1 MTAYL
6 DHAATTPVR
15 PEVAEAYS
23 RELGRIGNPSALHA
37 AGRAAR
43 ARVEEAREQLAAAVE
58 AEPAEVLFT
67 SGGTEADNLA
77 VKGAYWARR
86 AADPARTAV
95 AVSAIE
101 HHAVLEAASWLGEH
115 DGAEVI
121 ELPVTPAG
129 ALEPAGVE
137 AAFGRTDLALA
148 SVMWANNETG
158 VIQPVAE
165 LAARAHRAGVPLHS
179 DAVQALGK
187 IPVRFSS
194 SGVDA
199 LSLTGHKI
207 GAPVGTGALIARRD
221 FAMTPVEHGGGQERG
236 VRSGTLSVAEA
247 SALALAVELAV
258 AAQQAEAQRL
268 AVMRDRLLAAAAL
281 IEGVQVTGPA
291 EGRGSAEWLPSHAH
305 LTVAGADADAL
316 LASLDMAGIA
326 ASSGAACQSGVQQPS
341 HVLTAMGYQGEQ
353 ARAAVRLS
361 LGHTST
367 EEDVTAALA
376 VLEQAV
382 TAARRVY
389 DAGRGS
395 ARRAAGTSRKPVEQ
409 GSH

>member
-1 MTAYL
+1 MSAYL

-15 PEVAEAYS
+15 PEVAEVYRQELS
-23 RELGRIGNPSALHA
+23 RLGNPSALHT

-43 ARVEEAREQLAAAVE
+43 ARVEEAREQLAAAVD
-58 AEPAEVLFT
+58 ADPAEVLFT

-115 DGAEVI
+115 EGAEVL
-121 ELPVTPAG
+121 ELPVAPSG
-129 ALEPAGVE
+129 ALDPAGVE
-137 AAFGRTDLALA
+137 AAFDRGDLALA
-148 SVMWANNETG
+148 SIMWANNETG
-158 VIQPVAE
+158 VIQPIAE
-165 LAARAHRAGVPLHS
+165 LAARARHAGVPLHS
-179 DAVQALGK
+179 DAVQAIGK
-187 IPVRFSS
+187 VPVRFHA

-199 LSLTGHKI
+199 LSLTGHKV

-258 AAQQAEAQRL
+258 AVQEAEAQRL
-268 AVMRDRLLAAAAL
+268 AALRDRLLGAAAT
-281 IEGVQVTGPA
+281 IEGVAVTGPV
-291 EGRGSAEWLPSHAH
+291 ENRGITEWLPSHAH

-316 LASLDMAGIA
+316 LAGLDMAGVA

-341 HVLTAMGYQGEQ
+341 HVLTAMGYRGEQ
-353 ARAAVRLS
+353 ARAAVRFS

-367 EEDVTAALA
+367 EDDVDAALA
-376 VLEQAV
+376 VLEQVAG
-382 TAARRVY
+382 AARRVF

-395 ARRAAGTSRKPVEQ
+395 ARRAAATSRTPVHP
-409 GSH
+409 GSL